1 MKNKLQQIEWAFSDA
16 TNDPLHSIHP
26 YPAKFIPE
34 LPHTLISLCMQDKDS
49 YILDPFCGSGV
60 TLVEAQRMGYKSIGV
75 DLNPIACLISRTKT
89 KSLGNDFLQVCEDI
103 VSKCTNSESTPIYC
117 DFKNREHWFT
127 QEIYDALAELKGGI
141 AQYEESEYFDALNFC
156 FSSIIVKVSNQDSD
170 TRYAY
175 KDKNKHKEDV
185 LKYFLQSAKK
195 LSKCKNSPSTESQV
209 INSNVLTLTE
219 DQIPNNIG
227 LVVTSPPY
235 PCAYEY
241 WLYHKF
247 RMYWLGFNPQEV
259 KEQEI
264 GTRSLYFKKSKYE
277 GYDFAEQME
286 QLLRFLYPKCNQG
299 AYLCFIQGRSK
310 IHGQIYNN
318 DEIIADIAKELGFTH
333 IQTIEREIKSSHK
346 SFNLSHARIQKEYIV
361 ILQK

>member
-1 MKNKLQQIEWAFSDA
+1 MKSLFKNVDWSFQDA
-16 TNDPLHSIHP
+16 KSETLHSIHP

-34 LPHTLISLCMQDKDS
+34 IPNTLIKHLASNKEA

-60 TLVEAQRMGYKSIGV
+60 TLLEAQRLGYYSIGV
-75 DLNPIACLISRTKT
+75 DLNPIACLISRTKVNP
-89 KSLGNDFLQVCEDI
+89 LREGFLDICQNIVRNCEKGE
-103 VSKCTNSESTPIYC
+103 VTPIYC

-127 QEIYDALAELKGGI
+127 EEIYNALAELKGAISG
-141 AQYEESEYFDALNFC
+141 YEHTDYYDALNFC

-175 KDKNKHKEDV
+175 RDKNKHKSDV
-185 LKYFLQSAKK
+185 LKFFFESAKK
-195 LSKCKNSPSTESQV
+195 LSKSKINLETNSEV
-209 INSNVLTLTE
+209 INSNVLTLTDE
-219 DQIPNNIG
+219 QIPNNIG

-247 RMYWLGFNPQEV
+247 RMYWLGFDPQKV

-264 GTRSLYFKKSKYE
+264 GTRSLYFKKKKYE
-277 GYDFAEQME
+277 GYDFADQMG
-286 QLLRFLYPKCNQG
+286 QLLTYLHPKCNDG
-299 AYLCFIQGRSK
+299 AYLCFVQGRSK
-310 IHGQIYNN
+310 IHGEIYKN
-318 DEIIADIAKELGFTH
+318 DEIIAEIGEECGYKHIETIQRELN
-333 IQTIEREIKSSHK
+333 SSHK
-346 SFNLSHARIQKEYIV
+346 SFNLSHARIEKEYIV